1 MDYLTLHPPR
11 LYALPFFRSLLEDKI
26 VWLQDVT
33 EERWATVPNTKA
45 VKCPHGVQVTHR
57 DLYTYD
63 DDEMRQH
70 VKEQHEALAWTGA
83 LK

>member
-1 MDYLTLHPPR
+1 MVESVHGYGLSDWGATVM
-11 LYALPFFRSLLEDKI
+11 LEDKV
-26 VWLQDVT
+26 VWLQDLT
-33 EERWATVPNTKA
+33 EERWAHVPNTKA
-45 VKCPHGVQVTHR
+45 FKCPHGVQVTHR
-57 DLYTYD
+57 DLYMYD